1 MGIQT
6 IYKITKLIKEK
17 CDNVPKDIGIDIY
30 SLIKEEKMLNNNIS
44 DRDKLALQEFDLRM
58 EMWNTPLSNKERIEI
73 LEDYKEKYGEDVSL
87 FEAFLYQSYEI
98 ADLAMKVKVKKNRVQ
113 TELQLT

>member
-1 MGIQT
+1 MF
-6 IYKITKLIKEK
+6 
-17 CDNVPKDIGIDIY
+17 
-30 SLIKEEKMLNNNIS
+30 LNL
-44 DRDKLALQEFDLRM
+44 KQDLT
-58 EMWNTPLSNKERIEI
+58 ESK
-73 LEDYKEKYGEDVSL
+73 YKEKYGEDVSL